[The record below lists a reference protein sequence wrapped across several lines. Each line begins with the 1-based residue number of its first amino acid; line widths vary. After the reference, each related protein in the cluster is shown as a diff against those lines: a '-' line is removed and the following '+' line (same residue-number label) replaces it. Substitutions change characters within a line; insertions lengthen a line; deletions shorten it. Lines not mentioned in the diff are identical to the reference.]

1 MEDQKSAKRISIIAL
16 IISIIALLF
25 NLLLWHWCHTGKFC
39 HEGEEPAATE
49 QVQPVAEEPEAP
61 AAQPAAEA
69 DEPAPAAPVA
79 HDGQVKK
86 KAAEAPFIDLG
97 LPSGTKWRTV
107 NEEGL
112 ITHEEALATYG
123 KQLPTQKQYIEL
135 QEKCKWQELKNG
147 GYKVTGPN
155 GNSITFPF
163 TGFINCT
170 GEFRGGDNIGDYWT
184 ATITT
189 GDEAFRVAM
198 NSNGVK
204 IAAHTRCYQR
214 AIRLVTK

>member
-1 MEDQKSAKRISIIAL
+1 MENQKSAKTISIIAL
-16 IISIIALLF
+16 IISIIALLI
-25 NLLLWHWCHTGKFC
+25 NLLLWHWCRTGAFC
-39 HEGEEPAATE
+39 HEGEQPATE
-49 QVQPVAEEPEAP
+49 QIQPAAEQPEAP
-61 AAQPAAEA
+61 AAPQATEAEEAQP
-69 DEPAPAAPVA
+69 DAPVA
-79 HDGQVKK
+79 IDGPVKK

-112 ITHEEALATYG
+112 ITHEEALAAYG

-155 GNSITFPF
+155 GKYITFPY
-163 TGFINCT
+163 TGYINCT
-170 GEFRGGDNIGDYWT
+170 GEFRGEDNIGDYWT

-189 GDEAFRVAM
+189 GDEAYRVAM
-198 NSNGVK
+198 NKNGVK

-214 AIRLVTK
+214 AVRLVK